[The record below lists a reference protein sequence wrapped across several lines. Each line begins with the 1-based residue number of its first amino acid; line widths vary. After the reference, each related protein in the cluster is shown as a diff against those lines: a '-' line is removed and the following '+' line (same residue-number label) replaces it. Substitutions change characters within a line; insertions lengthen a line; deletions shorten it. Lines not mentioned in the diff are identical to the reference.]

1 MDRSE
6 EEDDLEEESP
16 VLMVGAN
23 DWSGVNLSFAAL
35 LRHYATY
42 TGQDLSAMTY
52 LLKMLKRHR
61 PKPDYD
67 SLPSTG
73 EQLLHIDNRD
83 FYGEM
88 PEQQATD
95 DSEESENG
103 IDLNTEIH
111 SSSFN

>member
-1 MDRSE
+1 MGTKVFYNYRIQ
-6 EEDDLEEESP
+6 
-16 VLMVGAN
+16 
-23 DWSGVNLSFAAL
+23 SFAAL

-83 FYGEM
+83 FYGAV
-88 PEQQATD
+88 PEQQSPCTD
-95 DSEESENG
+95 ASEESENG
-103 IDLNTEIH
+103 IILKTRIC
-111 SSSFN
+111 SSFILLISYIL